1 MGFMFEPCGEALL
14 SIWGARTKGFIFLL
28 LLLGLHLFIAFRI
41 KRTGDTKIWSILL
54 WFLCACNFS
63 MVVYTGV
70 NLPLSA
76 LHYQD
81 FQEDVWKAKGQKPIA
96 MIRTIC
102 KDQRYLGITR
112 EELKLKLGEGIME
125 GSYSAGDYML
135 YYDTDNYTSFLGFTF
150 RNNRVV
156 EYTLV

>member
-1 MGFMFEPCGEALL
+1 
-14 SIWGARTKGFIFLL
+14 
-28 LLLGLHLFIAFRI
+28 
-41 KRTGDTKIWSILL
+41 
-54 WFLCACNFS
+54 

-156 EYTLV
+156 EYTLVCHPYD